1 MDKVVFNH
9 LLKLE
14 LIQMEN
20 QVVQVE
26 VLVQQV
32 LLRLLQE
39 INREPEIILL
49 LLLLKAVMVVL
60 VHIQLQI
67 MEEVVVAELLLLVQM
82 DQDLLQ
88 VMAEP
93 VLQLQ

>member
-1 MDKVVFNH
+1 MVFKH
-9 LLKLE
+9 LLQVGQL
-14 LIQMEN
+14 QMGH
-20 QVVQVE
+20 QVDQVE
-26 VLVQQV
+26 VLV
-32 LLRLLQE
+32 LLHRVHRLQKINQEQE
-39 INREPEIILL
+39 IHRQLVQH
-49 LLLLKAVMVVL
+49 KVVMVVL

-88 VMAEP
+88 VMAEQ